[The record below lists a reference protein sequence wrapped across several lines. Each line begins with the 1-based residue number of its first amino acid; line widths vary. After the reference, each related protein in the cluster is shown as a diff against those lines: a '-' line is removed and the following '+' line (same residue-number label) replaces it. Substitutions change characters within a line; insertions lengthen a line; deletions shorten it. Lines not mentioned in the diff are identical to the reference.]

1 MMPPTSASEAAPL
14 VLNGEDETR
23 ALAARLAPLLRPG
36 DVVALAG
43 PLGAGK
49 SVFARGVIHAVAA
62 RAGEP
67 LEDVPSPT
75 FTLVQ
80 IYPAG
85 ELTLYHFD
93 LFRLDDP
100 EQAWE
105 LGIEDA
111 FAEGV
116 SLIEWPER
124 LAGLL
129 PADRLDIELAPGAG
143 PDQRIA
149 TLRGRG
155 TWPVR
160 LAGTR
165 LGPKPS

>member
-1 MMPPTSASEAAPL
+1 MFPLPSEQDTLTLGA
-14 VLNGEDETR
+14 
-23 ALAARLAPLLRPG
+23 ALATHARRG
-36 DVVALAG
+36 DVIALSG

-49 SVFARGVIHAVAA
+49 SVFARGVIHAMAA

-75 FTLVQ
+75 FTMVQ
-80 IYPAG
+80 IYQAG
-85 ELTLYHFD
+85 DLTLCHFD

-111 FAEGV
+111 FAESV
-116 SLIEWPER
+116 SLVEWPER

-129 PADRLDIELAPGAG
+129 PADRLDIALAPGAG
-143 PDQRIA
+143 ADQRIA
-149 TLRGRG
+149 TLHGRG
-155 TWPVR
+155 TWRAR
-160 LAGTR
+160 LAGADLAGVHR
-165 LGPKPS
+165 D